1 MIKSKLKKNLFYLFF
16 VLFSCEKDDICIENE
31 IGTPRII
38 LSFYDKIDKNLKKP
52 VENLLIKGLE
62 KEDTL
67 DIFSGDSIA
76 IPLRND
82 SNFSKYEFILN
93 AGGENSNNDTIHI
106 FYSRYDLYINRACG
120 FKSNFILNNP
130 PTALFNK
137 DNNWI
142 NEIVKLKDTVL
153 NEDYSHLAIY
163 H

>member
-1 MIKSKLKKNLFYLFF
+1 MKSKLKVSLFSVFF
-16 VLFSCEKDDICIENE
+16 ILISCEKDDICIEDE

-38 LSFYDKIDKNLKKP
+38 LSFYDKIDKNLRKP

-76 IPLRND
+76 IPLKND
-82 SNFSKYEFILN
+82 SNLSKYEFIIN
-93 AGGENSNNDTIHI
+93 AGEEKSNNDTIHI
-106 FYSRYDLYINRACG
+106 LYSRYDLYINRACG

-130 PTALFNK
+130 PTLIFN
-137 DNNWI
+137 NHNPWI
-142 NEIVKLKDTVL
+142 DEIIKLKDTVL
-153 NEDYSHLAIY
+153 NENHSHLAIY

>member
-1 MIKSKLKKNLFYLFF
+1 MKSKLILSLFF
-16 VLFSCEKDDICIENE
+16 IFFILNSCEKDDICIEDE

-38 LSFYDKIDKNLKKP
+38 LSFYDKIDKNLRKP

-76 IPLRND
+76 IPLKND
-82 SNFSKYEFILN
+82 SNLSKYEFIIN
-93 AGGENSNNDTIHI
+93 AGEEKSNNDTIHI
-106 FYSRYDLYINRACG
+106 LYSRYDLYINRACG

-130 PTALFNK
+130 PTLIFN
-137 DNNWI
+137 DHNPWI
-142 NEIVKLKDTVL
+142 DEIIKLKDTVL
-153 NEDYSHLAIY
+153 NENHSHLAIY

>member
-1 MIKSKLKKNLFYLFF
+1 MKSKLILSLFF
-16 VLFSCEKDDICIENE
+16 IFFILNSCEKDDICIEDE

-38 LSFYDKIDKNLKKP
+38 LSFYDKIDKNLRKP

-76 IPLRND
+76 IPLKND
-82 SNFSKYEFILN
+82 SNLSKYEFIIN
-93 AGGENSNNDTIHI
+93 AGEEKSNNDTIHI
-106 FYSRYDLYINRACG
+106 LYSRYDLYINRACG

-130 PTALFNK
+130 PTLIFN
-137 DNNWI
+137 NHNPWI
-142 NEIVKLKDTVL
+142 DEIIKLKDTVL
-153 NEDYSHLAIY
+153 NENHSHLAIY

>member
-1 MIKSKLKKNLFYLFF
+1 MKSKLKKTLFYLFF
-16 VLFSCEKDDICIENE
+16 ILISCEKDDICIESE

-38 LSFYDKIDKNLKKP
+38 LSFYDKINKNLKKP

>member
-1 MIKSKLKKNLFYLFF
+1 MKSKLKKTLFYLFF
-16 VLFSCEKDDICIENE
+16 ILISCEKDDICIESE

-38 LSFYDKIDKNLKKP
+38 LSFYDKINKNLKKP

-93 AGGENSNNDTIHI
+93 SGEENSNNDTIHI
-106 FYSRYDLYINRACG
+106 FYSRYDSYINRACG

-130 PTALFNK
+130 PAELFNK

>member
-1 MIKSKLKKNLFYLFF
+1 MKSKLKKTLFYLFF
-16 VLFSCEKDDICIENE
+16 ILISCEKDDICIESE

-38 LSFYDKIDKNLKKP
+38 LSFYDKINKNLKKP

-67 DIFSGDSIA
+67 DVFSGDSIA

-93 AGGENSNNDTIHI
+93 SGEENSNNDTIHI
-106 FYSRYDLYINRACG
+106 FYSRYDSYINRACG

-130 PTALFNK
+130 PTALLNK
-137 DNNWI
+137 NNAWI

>member
-1 MIKSKLKKNLFYLFF
+1 MKSKLKVSLFSIFF
-16 VLFSCEKDDICIENE
+16 ILTSCEKDDICIEDE

-38 LSFYDKIDKNLKKP
+38 LSFYDKIDKNLRKP

-76 IPLRND
+76 IPLKND
-82 SNFSKYEFILN
+82 SNLSKYEFIIN
-93 AGGENSNNDTIHI
+93 AGEEKSNNDTIHI
-106 FYSRYDLYINRACG
+106 LYSRYDLYINRACG

-130 PTALFNK
+130 PTLIFN
-137 DNNWI
+137 NHNPWI
-142 NEIVKLKDTVL
+142 DEIIKLKDTVL
-153 NEDYSHLAIY
+153 NENHSHLAIY

>member
-1 MIKSKLKKNLFYLFF
+1 MKSKLKTSLFAIIFIMI
-16 VLFSCEKDDICIENE
+16 SCEKDDICIESE

-67 DIFSGDSIA
+67 DVFSGDSIA

>member
-1 MIKSKLKKNLFYLFF
+1 MKSKLKVSLFSIFF
-16 VLFSCEKDDICIENE
+16 ILISCEKDDICIEDE

-38 LSFYDKIDKNLKKP
+38 LSFYDKIDKNLRKP

-76 IPLRND
+76 IPLKND
-82 SNFSKYEFILN
+82 SNLSKYEFIIN
-93 AGGENSNNDTIHI
+93 AGEEKSNNDTIHI
-106 FYSRYDLYINRACG
+106 LYSRYDLYINRACG

-130 PTALFNK
+130 PTLIFN
-137 DNNWI
+137 DHNPWI
-142 NEIVKLKDTVL
+142 DEIIKLKDTVL
-153 NEDYSHLAIY
+153 NENHSHLAIY

>member
-1 MIKSKLKKNLFYLFF
+1 MKSKLKKNLFYLFF
-16 VLFSCEKDDICIENE
+16 ILISCEKDDICIESE

-38 LSFYDKIDKNLKKP
+38 LSFYDKINKNLKKP

-130 PTALFNK
+130 PTALLNK

>member
-1 MIKSKLKKNLFYLFF
+1 MKSKLKVSLFSIFF
-16 VLFSCEKDDICIENE
+16 ILISCEKDDICIEDE

-38 LSFYDKIDKNLKKP
+38 LSFYDKIDKNLRKP

-76 IPLRND
+76 IPLKND
-82 SNFSKYEFILN
+82 SNLSKYEFIIN
-93 AGGENSNNDTIHI
+93 AGEEKSNNDTIHI
-106 FYSRYDLYINRACG
+106 LYSRYDLYINRACG

-130 PTALFNK
+130 PTLIFN
-137 DNNWI
+137 NHNPWI
-142 NEIVKLKDTVL
+142 DEIIKLKDTVL
-153 NEDYSHLAIY
+153 NENHSHLAIY

>member
-1 MIKSKLKKNLFYLFF
+1 MKSKLKKTLFYLFF
-16 VLFSCEKDDICIENE
+16 ILISCEKDDICIESE

-38 LSFYDKIDKNLKKP
+38 LSFYDKINKNLKKP

-93 AGGENSNNDTIHI
+93 SGEENSNNDTIHI
-106 FYSRYDLYINRACG
+106 FYSRYDSYINRACG

-130 PTALFNK
+130 PTALLNK

>member
-1 MIKSKLKKNLFYLFF
+1 MKSKLKASLFSVFF
-16 VLFSCEKDDICIENE
+16 ILTSCEKDDICIEDE

-38 LSFYDKIDKNLKKP
+38 LSFYDKIDKNLRKP

-76 IPLRND
+76 IPLKND
-82 SNFSKYEFILN
+82 SNLSKYEFILN
-93 AGGENSNNDTIHI
+93 AGEEKSNNDTIHI
-106 FYSRYDLYINRACG
+106 LYSRYDLYINRACG

-130 PTALFNK
+130 PTLIFN
-137 DNNWI
+137 NHNPWI
-142 NEIVKLKDTVL
+142 DEIIKLKDTVL
-153 NEDYSHLAIY
+153 NENHSHLAIY

>member
-1 MIKSKLKKNLFYLFF
+1 MKSKLKVSLFSIFF
-16 VLFSCEKDDICIENE
+16 ILISCEKDDICIENE

-67 DIFSGDSIA
+67 DVFSGDSIA

>member
-1 MIKSKLKKNLFYLFF
+1 MKSKLKASLFSVFF
-16 VLFSCEKDDICIENE
+16 ILTSCEKDDICIEDE

-38 LSFYDKIDKNLKKP
+38 LSFYDKIDKNLRKP

-76 IPLRND
+76 IPLKND
-82 SNFSKYEFILN
+82 SNLSKYEFILN
-93 AGGENSNNDTIHI
+93 AGEEKSNNDTIHI
-106 FYSRYDLYINRACG
+106 LYSRYDLYINRACG

-130 PTALFNK
+130 PTLILNTH
-137 DNNWI
+137 NPWI
-142 NEIVKLKDTVL
+142 DEIIKLKDTVL
-153 NEDYSHLAIY
+153 NENHSHLAIY

>member
-1 MIKSKLKKNLFYLFF
+1 MKSKLKVSLFSIFF
-16 VLFSCEKDDICIENE
+16 ILISCEKDDICIEDE

-38 LSFYDKIDKNLKKP
+38 LSFYDKIDKNLRKP

-76 IPLRND
+76 IPLKND
-82 SNFSKYEFILN
+82 SNLSKYEFIIN
-93 AGGENSNNDTIHI
+93 AGEEKSNNDTIHI
-106 FYSRYDLYINRACG
+106 LYSRYDLYINRACG

-130 PTALFNK
+130 PTALLNK

>member
-1 MIKSKLKKNLFYLFF
+1 MKSKLKKTLFCLFF
-16 VLFSCEKDDICIENE
+16 ILISCEKDDICIESE
-31 IGTPRII
+31 VGTPRII

-67 DIFSGDSIA
+67 DVFSGDSIA

-106 FYSRYDLYINRACG
+106 FYSRYDSYINRACG
-120 FKSNFILNNP
+120 YKSNFILNNP
-130 PTALFNK
+130 PTALLNK
-137 DNNWI
+137 DNTWI